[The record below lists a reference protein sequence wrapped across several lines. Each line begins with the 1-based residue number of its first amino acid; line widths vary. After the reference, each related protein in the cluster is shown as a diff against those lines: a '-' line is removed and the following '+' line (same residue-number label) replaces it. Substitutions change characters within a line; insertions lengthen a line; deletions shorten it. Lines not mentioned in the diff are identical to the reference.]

1 MSAKAE
7 QRFMKSRPA
16 ARTNAFTLIELL
28 VVIAIIAILASM
40 LLPALAR
47 AKEVAKRIRCTSN
60 QHQISLANMMYADDN
75 NSCYSP
81 RSNVER
87 WPTFLF
93 GYYAQNSAI
102 LLCPSEKG
110 PTPATAGS
118 SSYPSDLVPRTY
130 FINGFNDAYYDM
142 YGLNYVGMEGTLTN
156 APSLHETAVT
166 LPSAT
171 VIFGEKLYTAMD
183 YYMDYFELDDGL
195 KLDQDKHSACQ
206 ANTNMGGAVY
216 AFVDGSTTYLKV
228 NGTLSPQVLW
238 CIDPTY
244 RQGLTTNV
252 P

>member
-1 MSAKAE
+1 
-7 QRFMKSRPA
+7 MKIRQA
-16 ARTNAFTLIELL
+16 ARTNGFTLIELL
-28 VVIAIIAILASM
+28 VVIAIIATLASM
-40 LLPALAR
+40 LLPALSR

-60 QHQISLANMMYADDN
+60 QHQVSLANMMYADD
-75 NSCYSP
+75 YSGIFPP
-81 RSNVER
+81 RSDVER
-87 WPTFLF
+87 WPTLLLS
-93 GYYAQNSAI
+93 YYVSPAI

-110 PTPATAGS
+110 PNPSTATS
-118 SSYPSDLVPRTY
+118 STYTNDLVPRTY

-171 VIFGEKLYTAMD
+171 VIFGEKLYGAMD
-183 YYMDYFELDDGL
+183 FYMDYFELDDGL

-206 ANTNMGGAVY
+206 ANTNLGGAVY

-228 NGTLSPQVLW
+228 NGSLSPVVLW

-244 RQGLTTNV
+244 RKGLTTNV